1 MKIMKKLVLLLLVF
15 SIVFANISFAGQ
27 KTATTKNLE
36 NSISV
41 EKSGFFGKID
51 IVKEKISKSY
61 EKIKKNLGGSLRTAL
76 LLMLVG
82 ILFLVLAS
90 VIGGGIVWTVGAIFF
105 LIGAVLLLLYLL

>member
-1 MKIMKKLVLLLLVF
+1 MKKLVLLLLAISF
-15 SIVFANISFAGQ
+15 VFANLSFVGQ
-27 KTATTKNLE
+27 NTTTSKSL
-36 NSISV
+36 NSTISV

-51 IVKEKISKSY
+51 VVKEKISKGY
-61 EKIKKNLGGSLRTAL
+61 EKIKKTLGGSLRTAL

-90 VIGGGIVWTVGAIFF
+90 VLGGGIVWTVGAIFF